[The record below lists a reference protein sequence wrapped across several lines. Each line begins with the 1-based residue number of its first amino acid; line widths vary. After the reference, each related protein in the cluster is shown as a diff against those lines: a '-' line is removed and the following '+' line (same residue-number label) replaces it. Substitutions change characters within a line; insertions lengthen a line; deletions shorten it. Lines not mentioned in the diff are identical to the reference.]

1 MLWHAVTWC
10 WRCWNMEEWL
20 NGTPGAPAPC
30 HIHVNVQPSTSTEN
44 EWEWTWTSTLQT
56 EPHCLSRTDRC
67 HSNQSVSA
75 DLLRHS
81 LCCSL
86 LEILKDWRRRLILC
100 EDLYWRAS
108 TWESYWQGV
117 IDSLGAEDHPNTF
130 RKHPKTQDSKSS
142 NKATCLY
149 PQKSDVFHLT
159 WTLELLTA
167 YSMFIHYVHT
177 LCSFIH
183 FPSHAD
189 DSLSMPTSEKLSAW
203 PWRLHVRIQFGVVR
217 SVRAWNGDSG
227 WGCGSFKDTG
237 KPCA

>member
-1 MLWHAVTWC
+1 MGKSTINGHFQLLCWFTRGYMLWHAVTWC

-20 NGTPGAPAPC
+20 NGTPWDTWCSCTMSQCPC
-30 HIHVNVQPSTSTEN
+30 PTIDINGE
-44 EWEWTWTSTLQT
+44 
-56 EPHCLSRTDRC
+56 C
-67 HSNQSVSA
+67 VSA

-130 RKHPKTQDSKSS
+130 RKTSENHRIQRVQTKQ
-142 NKATCLY
+142 TCLY
-149 PQKSDVFHLT
+149 PQKSHVFHLT

-167 YSMFIHYVHT
+167 YSIFIHYVHT
-177 LCSFIH
+177 LCSFIIT
-183 FPSHAD
+183 FS
-189 DSLSMPTSEKLSAW
+189 
-203 PWRLHVRIQFGVVR
+203 
-217 SVRAWNGDSG
+217 
-227 WGCGSFKDTG
+227 
-237 KPCA
+237 KPCWWFTEHAHLGEALDVAVAPSRTHPSRSCTQRPGLERWLWLRLWLIS